1 MTENLKATRYKLN
14 IYTYVCMH
22 ILCTYIW
29 YVCWCMHIF
38 KYMHMHIN
46 AHNCPHFSTSGS
58 IVYILFST
66 SFVAL
71 KPVSWKSF
79 PIICVSLSIFC
90 CNKK

>member
-66 SFVAL
+66 SFGYITWL
-71 KPVSWKSF
+71 
-79 PIICVSLSIFC
+79 CSLSCIYWSYYYIKQ
-90 CNKK
+90 NNPK